1 MGRATARAPM
11 EKPSALKAPL
21 FKRLVDELDESARH
35 VALDLGA
42 VSTQMLSLLGRFRC
56 CVEIAD
62 LARNDGLHRLNLEQ
76 EQNERL
82 ATAESLLPE
91 HRVGDPVDIVYCWD
105 LLNYLKPAAIS
116 ALVAA
121 IGTRT
126 HPGAR
131 AHALIVYSE
140 HTMPERP
147 GRWLP
152 AQDGVLIDQAVPS
165 PAMPAMIEAPRYSPE
180 FLGRIMGGVAIQ
192 HARLLANG
200 MQEFVFRFG
209 S

>member
-21 FKRLVDELDESARH
+21 FKVLIDDALDDSARH

-42 VSTQMLSLLGRFRC
+42 VSTQMLSVLSMFRC

-62 LARNDGLHRLNLEQ
+62 LVRNGGLELLNADQ
-76 EQNERL
+76 EQRDRL
-82 ATAESLLPE
+82 VTAESLLPA
-91 HRVGDPVDIVYCWD
+91 HRVEDPVDLVYCWD
-105 LLNYLKPAAIS
+105 LLNYLKPDAIAA
-116 ALVAA
+116 LMTA
-121 IGTRT
+121 IRSRA
-126 HPGAR
+126 HPRGR
-131 AHALIVYSE
+131 VHALIAYSE
-140 HTMPERP
+140 RTMPDRP

-152 AQDGVLIDQAVPS
+152 AADGVLVDKAVPS
-165 PAMPAMIEAPRYSPE
+165 PAMIPAPRYSPE
-180 FLGRIMGGVAIQ
+180 FLGQVMGGVGIE

-209 S
+209 K

>member
-21 FKRLVDELDESARH
+21 FKLLVDELDESSRY

-42 VSTQMLSLLGRFRC
+42 VSTQMLSLLGGFRC

-62 LARNDGLHRLNLEQ
+62 LARNGGVERLNAAGEPD
-76 EQNERL
+76 ERR
-82 ATAESLLPE
+82 ATAESLLPR
-91 HRVGDPVDIVYCWD
+91 HGVGEPVDLVYCWD
-105 LLNYLKPAAIS
+105 LLNYLKPDAIS
-116 ALVAA
+116 ALTAA
-121 IGTRT
+121 IAARVRQ
-126 HPGAR
+126 GAR
-131 AHALIVYSE
+131 VHALIVYSE
-140 HTMPERP
+140 RTMPDRP

-152 AQDGVLIDQAVPS
+152 TEDGVLVDHAVPS
-165 PAMPAMIEAPRYSPE
+165 PATIEAPRYSPE

-200 MQEFVFRFG
+200 MQEFVFRF
-209 S
+209 